1 MDDTVRV
8 EEIRPARERA
18 AEALICLA
26 VIIGLAS
33 VVFRHPVTTAAGGVA
48 RLAFLWLNRQ
58 RLGPVTLVPFA
69 LLRFPPPPPPEPDG
83 GVWRSM
89 RLPTT
94 IWSALRRLGLSHKK
108 SR

>member
-26 VIIGLAS
+26 VIIGLAN

-48 RLAFLWLNRQ
+48 LLAFLWLNRQ
-58 RLGPVTLVPFA
+58 RLGPVPLVPFA
-69 LLRFPPPPPPEPDG
+69 LSAPAFAGASWR
-83 GVWRSM
+83 GVAVD
-89 RLPTT
+89 
-94 IWSALRRLGLSHKK
+94 ALA
-108 SR
+108 